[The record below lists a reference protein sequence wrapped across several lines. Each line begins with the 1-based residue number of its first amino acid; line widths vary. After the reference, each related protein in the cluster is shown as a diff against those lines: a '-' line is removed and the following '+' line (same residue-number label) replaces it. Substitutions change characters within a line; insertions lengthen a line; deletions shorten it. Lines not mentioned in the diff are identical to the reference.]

1 MLSLKEILELKNDIK
16 IRDELINSLEK
27 AEIKIKD
34 LEKKISQLTN
44 TNNDLNNIKSIK
56 H

>member
-34 LEKKISQLTN
+34 LEKKIIQLT
-44 TNNDLNNIKSIK
+44 NDLNNIKSIK